1 MDRDTLNILLNS
13 GKYLCFNPTE
23 IEDEIQNE
31 VEGDTEAE
39 TKKDDSEADEL
50 FDSPIL
56 EGSVFFKEVATDD
69 RTGRLYTSTRFL
81 MAFNLDNPHEGGAS
95 FEVIPGKLDQFLTE
109 YYGGVQIHL
118 TSHDNCVLEV
128 FCRTPTFDPFMLMA
142 QRGFL
147 QRHRTV
153 NDRHFSVASTT
164 ATEVRSIISVKARQ
178 LVHLAANAGIKREQI
193 NSTVLELED
202 AIWHTKTNEGTSRVF
217 SEMGITPEKEDDILL
232 AWKGISYYEYMLTEF
247 RSDYLNMLRW
257 LGSDNSFPSDI
268 GVLGSSNAIN
278 ILEIRKRAKQVLRMA
293 YLKASI
299 IMDNYHDSYNTLIRR
314 HDPKPFH
321 TFLTSAPVHFE
332 QIGMCVGSF
341 GHVNNAWKTMTN
353 YGHFPRPKSDDL
365 EKFYRFICDIMDS
378 RSTSKTGA
386 DII

>member
-13 GKYLCFNPTE
+13 GKYLCFNPVE
-23 IEDEIQNE
+23 IEDEQSEEESEPVQANS
-31 VEGDTEAE
+31 
-39 TKKDDSEADEL
+39 KDDDLEVGNL

-56 EGSVFFKEVATDD
+56 EGSVFFKEVATDE
-69 RTGRLYTSTRFL
+69 RTGRLYTATRFL
-81 MAFNLDNPHEGGAS
+81 LAFNFDNPYEGGAS
-95 FEVIPGKLDQFLTE
+95 FEIIPGKLDQFLTE

-128 FCRTPTFDPFMLMA
+128 FNRTPTFDPFMLLA
-142 QRGFL
+142 QREFL
-147 QRHRTV
+147 QRHRPI
-153 NDRHFSVASTT
+153 NDRHFAVGSTT
-164 ATEVRSIISVKARQ
+164 AEEVRSIISVKARQ
-178 LVHLAANAGIKREQI
+178 LVNLAANAGIKREQI

-217 SEMGITPEKEDDILL
+217 SEMGITPDKEDDILL
-232 AWKGISYYEYMLTEF
+232 AWKGISYYEYMLNEF
-247 RSDYLNMLRW
+247 KADYLNMLRW

-268 GVLGSSNAIN
+268 GLLGSVNAAN
-278 ILEIRKRAKQVLRMA
+278 IYDIRKRAKQVLRMT

-299 IMDNYHDSYNTLIRR
+299 IMENYHDSYNTLIRR
-314 HDPKPFH
+314 QDPVPFH

-353 YGHFPRPKSDDL
+353 HGHFLRPKSDELD
-365 EKFYRFICDIMDS
+365 KFYRFVCDLLDAKDS
-378 RSTSKTGA
+378 GKSGA
-386 DII
+386 N